1 MQKLLKIFRSPITT
15 VALFLLAAGLLLTG
29 SIGGTRAALTA
40 FSQDYVGEVP
50 VYNIGIALIENDVN
64 ITDGELLRN
73 MIPEGEGLQLG
84 KAYKEELAVA
94 NYGTIDEYV
103 RVSIYRYW
111 VDENGNKI
119 QELSP
124 DLIQLHFVNEDA
136 WLRDESDLTTT
147 RERIVLYYNT
157 PMAPDK
163 VPSKLFAD
171 KITIDGKLA
180 DYVKQTITQDGEFTI
195 IKNEFIY
202 NGSRFIVEVQ
212 ADGVQT
218 HNAEDA
224 ILSAWG
230 RKVTI
235 SNGVMTLQ

>member
-1 MQKLLKIFRSPITT
+1 MQKQLKIFRSPIMT
-15 VALFLLAAGLLLTG
+15 VALFVLAAGLLLFG

-40 FSQDYVGEVP
+40 FSEDYVGELP

-64 ITDGELLRN
+64 ITDGVLLRN
-73 MIPEGEGLQLG
+73 MLAPDEELQLG

-111 VDENGNKI
+111 VDENGKKL

-136 WLRDESDLTTT
+136 WLRDDSSLTTT
-147 RERIVLYYNT
+147 RERVVLYYNT

-163 VPSKLFAD
+163 VPSKLFVD
-171 KITIDGKLA
+171 QITIDGHLA
-180 DYVKQTITQDGEFTI
+180 DFVRQTVTQRGDYTVIE
-195 IKNEFIY
+195 NEFLY
-202 NGSRFIVEVQ
+202 NGSRFMLEVQ

-230 RKVTI
+230 REVTVTD
-235 SNGVMTLQ
+235 GVLTLK